1 MKSYAVLL
9 FNKLDA
15 ASLQAQF
22 DISYPEMKEI
32 RRVYAALGSYLQ
44 LAVGGGLGQSFDFDM
59 ADFCQRFT
67 FEALKTYACFRI
79 LEQDGWLTM
88 TDGFYQP
95 SAVKIIVNREIL
107 YDYEL
112 RTPELG
118 RVLKGILRGLGG
130 VMQDFVSF
138 NEQQIAHFLKMSVSD
153 LVAALHRL
161 TADSIV
167 DFRPQKSKPQLTFL
181 RERIDYQYL
190 AIDMTLFM
198 FRKKRAEFRL
208 KKAIE
213 YAELEVCRSQQ
224 LLQYFGQ
231 LDAPTC
237 GVCDV
242 CLESGK
248 RQLDTD
254 DFETFKVKLQQL
266 LKREPLSL
274 KEIVDSFAEK
284 HRTKVIQT
292 IGFLLD
298 EGILTKENDQFKF

>member
-1 MKSYAVLL
+1 
-9 FNKLDA
+9 
-15 ASLQAQF
+15 
-22 DISYPEMKEI
+22 
-32 RRVYAALGSYLQ
+32 
-44 LAVGGGLGQSFDFDM
+44 
-59 ADFCQRFT
+59 
-67 FEALKTYACFRI
+67 
-79 LEQDGWLTM
+79 
-88 TDGFYQP
+88 
-95 SAVKIIVNREIL
+95 
-107 YDYEL
+107 
-112 RTPELG
+112 
-118 RVLKGILRGLGG
+118 
-130 VMQDFVSF
+130 
-138 NEQQIAHFLKMSVSD
+138 
-153 LVAALHRL
+153 
-161 TADSIV
+161 
-167 DFRPQKSKPQLTFL
+167 
-181 RERIDYQYL
+181 
-190 AIDMTLFM
+190 M